1 MYSNKKNLILVRGCP
16 GSGKT
21 TLAETLAHPLGAPVY
36 SADQYFETIDEK
48 GETVYKFDA
57 KKLGAAHAQ
66 CQKKVNAAMVAE
78 FAHIFVAN
86 TFTRE
91 NEMKEYYDL
100 AKEHGYRVFSIVVEN
115 KHGGKDVHNVPEE
128 TLKAMKARFQIIL

>member
-1 MYSNKKNLILVRGCP
+1 MKNKNLYLVRGCP

-21 TLAETLAHPLGAPVY
+21 TVAETLAHPLGAPVY
-36 SADQYFETIDEK
+36 SADQYFESTDEN
-48 GETVYKFDA
+48 GNVEYNFDPR
-57 KKLGAAHAQ
+57 KLGAAHAQ

-78 FAHIFVAN
+78 FEHIFVAN

-100 AKEHGYRVFSIVVEN
+100 AKDHGYRVFSVIVEN
-115 KHGGKDVHNVPEE
+115 RHGGKDVHNVPEAS
-128 TLKAMKARFQIIL
+128 LKAMKDRFSVKL